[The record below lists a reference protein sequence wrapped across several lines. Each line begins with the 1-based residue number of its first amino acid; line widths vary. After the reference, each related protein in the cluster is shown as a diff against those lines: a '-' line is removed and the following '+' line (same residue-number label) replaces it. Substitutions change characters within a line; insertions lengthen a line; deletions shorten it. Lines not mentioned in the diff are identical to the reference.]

1 MKGGRKMSE
10 VKLSTRQIQ
19 FQNLKEL
26 VSHMISISEL
36 SRGKASKIIDEVA
49 KKKKNFLVIKN
60 NKPQAVIIPI
70 DLYDQLVETQ
80 EDYKLLLLALKR
92 TEELKQEDCSTFEQV
107 VEEAGFTLE
116 EIEKLAKI
124 HFLRVKVDTANHL
137 EASTQLT

>member
-116 EIEKLAKI
+116 EIEKLAKSVEI
-124 HFLRVKVDTANHL
+124 
-137 EASTQLT
+137 E